1 MNHTTDFSFAGNVSG
16 DATIE
21 ECRLKKDIYR
31 DCCMDRPLMMCR
43 VFALVSS
50 VIFALSVVTSL
61 LLYLRRHK
69 IGKET
74 FNLPLHLLINM
85 TFLSRVFIYLD
96 NTALTFNWTTYIML
110 NYLPNIFQ
118 SMAIIT
124 FVVQW

>member
-1 MNHTTDFSFAGNVSG
+1 
-16 DATIE
+16 
-21 ECRLKKDIYR
+21 
-31 DCCMDRPLMMCR
+31 MDRPLMMCR